1 VETID
6 DYKPWADW
14 EHHLM
19 AQRRDAMKNEL
30 EVYLQDDLFP
40 RQKNFDIVQWWIMHC
55 TKYPILSCM
64 ARDIFA
70 APATTVAS
78 ESAFSTSG
86 RVISDYRIRL
96 TSKNVE
102 ALICLQDW
110 LRGEG
115 YTSLKMAEEI
125 DNTEDQYYESS

>member
-1 VETID
+1 
-6 DYKPWADW
+6 
-14 EHHLM
+14 M
-19 AQRRDAMKNEL
+19 NNEL

-40 RQKNFDIVQWWIMHC
+40 RQKNFDIMQWWIMHC